1 MSKIFCD
8 CLFKGNVCTHV
19 FVTCVTYL
27 SDFYIFMTWVFK
39 MSGRIRICV
48 EINET
53 LQKGIENA
61 IKTNYPK
68 LKTVSDVVRIAL
80 KQFLEGCNVEN

>member
-1 MSKIFCD
+1 
-8 CLFKGNVCTHV
+8 
-19 FVTCVTYL
+19 
-27 SDFYIFMTWVFK
+27 MTWVFK

-68 LKTVSDVVRIAL
+68 LKTVSDVVRTAL
-80 KQFLEGCNVEN
+80 ERFFSENKQ